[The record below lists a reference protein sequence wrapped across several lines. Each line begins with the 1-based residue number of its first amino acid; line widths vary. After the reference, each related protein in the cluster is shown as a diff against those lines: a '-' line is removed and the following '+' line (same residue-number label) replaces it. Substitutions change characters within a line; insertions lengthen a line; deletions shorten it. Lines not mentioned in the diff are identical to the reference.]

1 MFIFYYKQKSLFVK
15 ACTIVFSKKSFVFP
29 ERVRQGGR
37 LKGDAVS
44 SFLIHKLQCGF
55 PFSHAGISEK
65 LFSRLSYAECIGDRL
80 PVRQKMKKK

>member
-1 MFIFYYKQKSLFVK
+1 MFIFNYKQKSLFVK
-15 ACTIVFSKKSFVFP
+15 ACAIIFPKKSFAFP
-29 ERVRQGGR
+29 ERVRQRGR

-44 SFLIHKLQCGF
+44 SFLIHKLQCSF

-65 LFSRLSYAECIGDRL
+65 LFSRLSYAESIGDRL